1 MFRAKCRERER
12 ESHSITAQT
21 LDQKEEKAVLH
32 CTYEIMKNRRE
43 KKSTISCICA
53 MMSKPY

>member
-43 KKSTISCICA
+43 KKNLQF
-53 MMSKPY
+53 PVFVQ